1 MNAKLLLVDDEPA
14 VLAWIKGHLEHEGYD
29 VVTAQNYEEGL
40 YLLEISAP
48 DLIILD
54 IRFEPND
61 RLGLV
66 LLKHIRHGLEDKTT
80 PVIMLTGVSEDE
92 LEPLSFDLGATD
104 FVRKSVS
111 PRALLARIRAR
122 LQPSGE
128 IIAVDDQLRVD
139 IANASI
145 KIKLK
150 KRWDEVHL
158 EPKEWDL
165 LKKLIRNPGR
175 VILRSTL
182 EAIFID
188 ADDPSRALN
197 TCVSKLRNLLEPD
210 PRNPKFILTK
220 RGIGY
225 MFIDYR

>member
-61 RLGLV
+61 RLGLD

-122 LQPSGE
+122 LQLSGE
-128 IIAVDDQLRVD
+128 IIVVDDQLRID
-139 IANASI
+139 LTNANI
-145 KIKLK
+145 EIKLEK
-150 KRWDEVHL
+150 QWDEVHL
-158 EPKEWDL
+158 EPKEWHL
-165 LKKLIRNPGR
+165 LKKHFRNPGR

-182 EAIFID
+182 ESIFID
-188 ADDPSRALN
+188 AEDPSRALN
-197 TCVSKLRNLLEPD
+197 TCISKLRNLLETD
-210 PRNPKFILTK
+210 PRNPRFILTK

-225 MFIDYR
+225 MFIDFR

>member
-1 MNAKLLLVDDEPA
+1 MNVKLLLVDDEPA
-14 VLAWIKGHLEHEGYD
+14 VLDWIEGILEKEGYD
-29 VVTAQNYEEGL
+29 VDKAQKYEEGL
-40 YLLEISAP
+40 YLLETSAP

-54 IRFEPND
+54 IRFEPNERMGFD
-61 RLGLV
+61 
-66 LLKHIRHGLEDKTT
+66 LLKHIRRNLEDQTT

-104 FVRKSVS
+104 FVRKSIS

-128 IIAVDDQLRVD
+128 IIVVDDQLRID
-139 IANASI
+139 LANANI
-145 KIKLK
+145 EIKLEK
-150 KRWDEVHL
+150 QWDEVHL
-158 EPKEWDL
+158 EPKEWNL
-165 LKKLIRNPGR
+165 LKKLFRNPGR

-182 EAIFID
+182 ESIFID
-188 ADDPSRALN
+188 AEDPSRALN
-197 TCVSKLRNLLEPD
+197 TCISKLRNLLETD
-210 PRNPKFILTK
+210 PRNPRFILTK

>member
-61 RLGLV
+61 RLGLD